1 MGKRV
6 SRLRRQHS
14 VRSIEAVVKAN
25 ERFPVGIIAGHR
37 NIDTIKSVMISSFAI
52 LGLVIYHAPLHL
64 NLARREIAL
73 EILHISRRV
82 PQTPL
87 HAGEEFEI
95 LSGRRGICQCNPMN
109 LTTLSQRN
117 KIQAT
122 DSQPVFLAGNPGIT
136 HTVTAFV
143 EIQRGLARFP
153 ARTPHRT
160 AVIDIEISSAG
171 IHRDAVVA
179 VAGDST
185 ELRVPAEAI
194 AACRSGNQ

>member
-1 MGKRV
+1 
-6 SRLRRQHS
+6 
-14 VRSIEAVVKAN
+14 
-25 ERFPVGIIAGHR
+25 
-37 NIDTIKSVMISSFAI
+37 MIPSFAV
-52 LGLVIYHAPLHL
+52 LGLVIDHTPLHL

-73 EILHISRRV
+73 KILHISRRV

-95 LSGRRGICQCNPMN
+95 LSGSRGVCQCNLMN
-109 LTTLSQRN
+109 FTTLSQRN
-117 KIQAT
+117 EIQAT

-153 ARTPHRT
+153 ARTPHRPG
-160 AVIDIEISSAG
+160 VIDIEIPSSG
-171 IHRDAVVA
+171 IHRDTVVA

-194 AACRSGNQ
+194 AACRYGNQ